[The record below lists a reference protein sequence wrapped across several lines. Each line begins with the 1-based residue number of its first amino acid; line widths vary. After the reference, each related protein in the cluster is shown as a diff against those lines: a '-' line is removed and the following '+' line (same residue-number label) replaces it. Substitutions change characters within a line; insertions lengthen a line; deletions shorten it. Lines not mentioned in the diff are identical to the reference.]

1 MRDSEGRLLGTVTTL
16 EDVTS
21 LQDTDRF
28 KTQFLN
34 VASRKLRDP
43 LLQLRRGLYALAQ
56 GFGGE
61 LKPLQMELVV
71 EAGKESEKLDDIM
84 ADLIEVAELDTG
96 KRELN
101 LERVRPLQAL
111 TDARDRFC
119 DEASHKRIRVDVRA

>member
-28 KTQFLN
+28 KTQFIA

-43 LLQLRRGLYALAQ
+43 LLQLRRGLYALSQ

-61 LKPLQMELVV
+61 LLPAAVGTGRLGQQRI
-71 EAGKESEKLDDIM
+71 GK
-84 ADLIEVAELDTG
+84 
-96 KRELN
+96 
-101 LERVRPLQAL
+101 
-111 TDARDRFC
+111 ARTT
-119 DEASHKRIRVDVRA
+119 